1 MLRSLPS
8 GPWLSSGL
16 RLLIWVYSDI
26 LATYFPGLHVVHCLC
41 RKPISISAPP
51 QKYDSQWYVVKYIEQ
66 LARFHQVSKLLK
78 LRSYPWLW
86 DMYVLFLQTSVLSL
100 IGSLIWP
107 NFPFFF
113 SLCTVH
119 VPADLRQSLHP
130 PLSGAKHLD
139 FTMRLLTNRD
149 FWLWISPHAGTVFRI
164 SKQKE
169 IYFPRLCSFFSFK
182 LWKLYT
188 YTPQCMLL
196 SGLNYMC
203 LIVRA

>member
-8 GPWLSSGL
+8 GPYIPWLSSGL

-26 LATYFPGLHVVHCLC
+26 LATYFPGLHVVHFLC

-51 QKYDSQWYVVKYIEQ
+51 QKYDSQWYVVKYIEL

-107 NFPFFF
+107 HFPSFF

-149 FWLWISPHAGTVFRI
+149 FWLWISPHAGTVCSEYRSRKKFT
-164 SKQKE
+164 SKVM
-169 IYFPRLCSFFSFK
+169 FFF
-182 LWKLYT
+182 LF
-188 YTPQCMLL
+188 
-196 SGLNYMC
+196 
-203 LIVRA
+203 